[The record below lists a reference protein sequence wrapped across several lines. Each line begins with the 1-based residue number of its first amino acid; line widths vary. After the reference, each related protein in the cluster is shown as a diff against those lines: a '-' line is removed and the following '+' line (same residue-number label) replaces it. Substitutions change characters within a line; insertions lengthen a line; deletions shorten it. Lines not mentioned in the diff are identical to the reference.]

1 MENTKKMQIDQ
12 IIEKIKAYPVIPVFY
27 HDDVEV
33 CKQVLKACYDG
44 GIRVFEFVNRGK
56 NAEANFKALVD
67 YKKEAMPELT
77 LGIGTILDRSAAES
91 FLALGTE
98 FLVSPIFVAE
108 LAETAKTNN
117 CLWIPGCMTPTE
129 IANAMFAGCGF
140 VKLFP
145 GETLGTGFLKGI
157 KPLFPNMKFMPT
169 GGVDVEESNIKNWF
183 AAGVTSVGMG
193 SKLFKQQDG
202 KYNLEEI
209 SANCKKVLGWATA

>member
-1 MENTKKMQIDQ
+1 MQIDQ

-77 LGIGTILDRSAAES
+77 LGIGTILDRAAAES

-108 LAETAKTNN
+108 LAKTAKANN

-169 GGVDVEESNIKNWF
+169 GGVDVEENNIKNWF

-202 KYNLEEI
+202 QYNLEEI
-209 SANCKKVLGWATA
+209 SANCRKVLGWATA